1 MKMVINVRTVSQVNN
16 RSLFVYE
23 LFGILF
29 IIALGSMLHFTFE
42 LSGGSPLVGV
52 FSAVNE
58 SVWEHLKL
66 VFWPALL
73 FMFTEYMPLR
83 KRMIGDFA
91 LAKTAGIYLAIII
104 IPVIFYSYT
113 AITGKSIFLVDI
125 SGFVVAVIVGQLSSY
140 KLLTH
145 KRLSESF
152 NRISLVFLVLL
163 GIAFVLFT
171 FYPPQLIVFRDPVT
185 GQYGIPQ

>member
-1 MKMVINVRTVSQVNN
+1 MIAVKTESQVNN
-16 RSLFVYE
+16 RSVFVYE
-23 LFGILF
+23 LVGMVFVIL
-29 IIALGSMLHFTFE
+29 LGSMLHFTFE
-42 LSGGSPLVGV
+42 LSGGNPLVGA

-73 FMFTEYMPLR
+73 FMLVEYMLLG
-83 KRMIGDFA
+83 KKLINNFA
-91 LAKTAGIYLAIII
+91 LAKTASIYLAIVI
-104 IPVIFYSYT
+104 IPIVFYSYT
-113 AITGKSIFLVDI
+113 TITGESIFLLDI
-125 SGFVVAVIVGQLSSY
+125 ATFIFAVIIGQLLSY

-145 KRLSESF
+145 KKLSEGF
-152 NRISLVFLVLL
+152 NRMFLVLLVLL

-185 GQYGIPQ
+185 GKYGIP